1 MCENK
6 KDGVSGDE
14 SGLRCFSMRHFFQ
27 VDEKDAAQIE
37 NLSKRMQRLVYGAVD
52 YNSLIQPGRTLTYKL
67 YMGEKWQYPR
77 LTDTSTLS
85 GNITEQMGLVPFM
98 VFKATSVSR
107 NQTDFSPHYFAGDD
121 QILDHNVRHILLTPD
136 DATDRDVELNHP
148 VNSKAVKLYNTLES
162 SMPTAFDVFRDAKR
176 TMREHVGKKSIPMTM
191 ARNADN
197 VNKAGKVQHP
207 WVEVTPG
214 RAPKGSPRAV
224 VVAMHWFQ
232 AGGAERWAL
241 ETVKLVRDA
250 GFIPIVITDRDG
262 HQPWIA
268 DPAFDDAILLPM
280 TMPVQER
287 PGDSPVLRALF
298 EQFDI
303 AGILIHHCQWMYD
316 NAWWVKTHFPQTR
329 IVDSLHI
336 VEYYF
341 HGGFPKES
349 VAHDEWIDLHHVISP
364 QLEHW
369 LINDHQI
376 APEKVVDAPLVGLTA
391 DAKTPSF
398 KERDKTKPFTVA
410 YIGRMVRQKRPEAFI
425 LAAKAVNA
433 AYPGKVRFIMQG
445 NGDMDAFSDMM
456 IKRYGLEEV
465 IERRALDAPVAQT
478 YRDADA
484 LLISSI
490 NEGIT
495 LTSIEAISAGVPV
508 ISANVGSQET
518 LIPPKGLCRRMTSNF
533 VHDAKSAL
541 SHILNNEED
550 RRKLWESELARLQKF
565 SELESAEAYFKKMLK
580 EWHD

>member
-1 MCENK
+1 
-6 KDGVSGDE
+6 
-14 SGLRCFSMRHFFQ
+14 MRHFFQ

-162 SMPTAFDVFRDAKR
+162 FMPTAFDVFRDAKR

-456 IKRYGLEEV
+456 IKRYGLEKV

-508 ISANVGSQET
+508 LSANVGSQET

>member
-1 MCENK
+1 
-6 KDGVSGDE
+6 
-14 SGLRCFSMRHFFQ
+14 MRHFFQ

-85 GNITEQMGLVPFM
+85 GDITEQMGLVPFM

-162 SMPTAFDVFRDAKR
+162 SVPTAFDVFRDAKR
-176 TMREHVGKKSIPMTM
+176 TIREHVGKKPIPMAM
-191 ARNADN
+191 ARSADN

-262 HQPWIA
+262 HQPGIA

-508 ISANVGSQET
+508 LSANVGSQET

>member
-1 MCENK
+1 
-6 KDGVSGDE
+6 
-14 SGLRCFSMRHFFQ
+14 
-27 VDEKDAAQIE
+27 
-37 NLSKRMQRLVYGAVD
+37 MQRLVYGAVD

-349 VAHDEWIDLHHVISP
+349 VSHDEWIDLHHVISP

-508 ISANVGSQET
+508 LSANVGSQET

>member
-1 MCENK
+1 
-6 KDGVSGDE
+6 
-14 SGLRCFSMRHFFQ
+14 MRHFFQ

-85 GNITEQMGLVPFM
+85 GDITEQMGLVPFM

-197 VNKAGKVQHP
+197 VNKDGKVQHP

-224 VVAMHWFQ
+224 IVAMHWFQ

-316 NAWWVKTHFPQTR
+316 NAWWVKAHFPKTR

>member
-1 MCENK
+1 
-6 KDGVSGDE
+6 
-14 SGLRCFSMRHFFQ
+14 MRHFFQ

-67 YMGEKWQYPR
+67 YMGEKWQFPR

-349 VAHDEWIDLHHVISP
+349 VSHDEWIDLHHVISP

>member
-1 MCENK
+1 
-6 KDGVSGDE
+6 
-14 SGLRCFSMRHFFQ
+14 MRHFFQ

-85 GNITEQMGLVPFM
+85 GDITEQMGLVPFM

-107 NQTDFSPHYFAGDD
+107 NQTDFSPHYFVGDD

-162 SMPTAFDVFRDAKR
+162 SVPTAFDVFRDAKR
-176 TMREHVGKKSIPMTM
+176 TIREHVGKKPIPMTM
-191 ARNADN
+191 ARSADN

-508 ISANVGSQET
+508 LSANVGSQET

-580 EWHD
+580 EWYD

>member
-1 MCENK
+1 
-6 KDGVSGDE
+6 
-14 SGLRCFSMRHFFQ
+14 MRHFFQ

-280 TMPVQER
+280 TMPVQEH

-349 VAHDEWIDLHHVISP
+349 VSHDEWIDLHHVISP

>member
-1 MCENK
+1 
-6 KDGVSGDE
+6 
-14 SGLRCFSMRHFFQ
+14 MRHFFQ

-85 GNITEQMGLVPFM
+85 GDITEQMGLVPFM

-148 VNSKAVKLYNTLES
+148 VNSKAVKLYNTLELS
-162 SMPTAFDVFRDAKR
+162 VPTAFDVFRDAKR
-176 TMREHVGKKSIPMTM
+176 TIREHVGKKPIPMAM
-191 ARNADN
+191 ARSADN

>member
-1 MCENK
+1 
-6 KDGVSGDE
+6 
-14 SGLRCFSMRHFFQ
+14 MRHFFQ

-85 GNITEQMGLVPFM
+85 GDITEQMGLVPFM

-148 VNSKAVKLYNTLES
+148 VDSKAVKLYNTLES

-176 TMREHVGKKSIPMTM
+176 TMREHVGKKPIPMTM

-224 VVAMHWFQ
+224 IVAMHWFQ

-262 HQPWIA
+262 HQPWIT

-287 PGDSPVLRALF
+287 PGDSPMLRALF

-316 NAWWVKTHFPQTR
+316 NAWWVKTHFPKTR
-329 IVDSLHI
+329 VVDSLHI

-465 IERRALDAPVAQT
+465 IERRALDTPVAQT

-508 ISANVGSQET
+508 LSANVGSQET
-518 LIPPKGLCRRMTSNF
+518 LIPPKGLCRRMTSSF

-580 EWHD
+580 EWYD

>member
-1 MCENK
+1 
-6 KDGVSGDE
+6 
-14 SGLRCFSMRHFFQ
+14 MRHFFQ

-85 GNITEQMGLVPFM
+85 GDITEQMGLVPFM

-107 NQTDFSPHYFAGDD
+107 NQTDFSPHYFVGDD

-162 SMPTAFDVFRDAKR
+162 SVPTAFDVFRDAKR
-176 TMREHVGKKSIPMTM
+176 TIREHVGKKPIPMTM
-191 ARNADN
+191 ARSADN

-214 RAPKGSPRAV
+214 KAPKGSPRAV

-508 ISANVGSQET
+508 LSANVGSQET

>member
-1 MCENK
+1 
-6 KDGVSGDE
+6 
-14 SGLRCFSMRHFFQ
+14 MRHFFQ

-37 NLSKRMQRLVYGAVD
+37 NLSKRMQRLVYGVVD

-85 GNITEQMGLVPFM
+85 GDITEQMGLVPFM

-162 SMPTAFDVFRDAKR
+162 SMPTAFDVFRDTKR
-176 TMREHVGKKSIPMTM
+176 TIREHVGKKPIPMTM
-191 ARNADN
+191 ARSADN

-268 DPAFDDAILLPM
+268 NPAFDDAILLPM

-376 APEKVVDAPLVGLTA
+376 ASEKVVDAPLVGLTA

-508 ISANVGSQET
+508 LSANVGSQET

>member
-1 MCENK
+1 
-6 KDGVSGDE
+6 
-14 SGLRCFSMRHFFQ
+14 MRHFFQ

-85 GNITEQMGLVPFM
+85 GDITEQMGLVPFM

-148 VNSKAVKLYNTLES
+148 VDSKAVKLYNTLES

-176 TMREHVGKKSIPMTM
+176 TMREHVGKKPIPMTM
-191 ARNADN
+191 ARSADN
-197 VNKAGKVQHP
+197 VNKAEKVQHP

-224 VVAMHWFQ
+224 IVAMHWFQ

-262 HQPWIA
+262 HQPWIT

-287 PGDSPVLRALF
+287 PGDSPMLRALF

-316 NAWWVKTHFPQTR
+316 NAWWVKTHFPKTR
-329 IVDSLHI
+329 VVDSLHI

-445 NGDMDAFSDMM
+445 NGDMDAFPDMM

-508 ISANVGSQET
+508 LSANVGSQET
-518 LIPPKGLCRRMTSNF
+518 LIPPKGLCRRMTSSF

-580 EWHD
+580 EWYD

>member
-1 MCENK
+1 
-6 KDGVSGDE
+6 
-14 SGLRCFSMRHFFQ
+14 MRHFFQ

-85 GNITEQMGLVPFM
+85 GDITEQMGLVPFM

-162 SMPTAFDVFRDAKR
+162 SVPTAFDVFRDTKR
-176 TMREHVGKKSIPMTM
+176 TIREHVGKKLIPMTM

-268 DPAFDDAILLPM
+268 NPAFDDAILLPM

-465 IERRALDAPVAQT
+465 IERRALDAPVSQT

>member
-1 MCENK
+1 
-6 KDGVSGDE
+6 
-14 SGLRCFSMRHFFQ
+14 MRHFFQ

-85 GNITEQMGLVPFM
+85 GDITEQMGLVPFV

-197 VNKAGKVQHP
+197 VNKDGKVQHP

-316 NAWWVKTHFPQTR
+316 NAWWVKAHFPKTR

-465 IERRALDAPVAQT
+465 IERRALDAPVTQT

>member
-1 MCENK
+1 
-6 KDGVSGDE
+6 
-14 SGLRCFSMRHFFQ
+14 MRHFFQ

-85 GNITEQMGLVPFM
+85 GDITEQMGLVPFM

-107 NQTDFSPHYFAGDD
+107 NQTDFSPHYFVGDD
-121 QILDHNVRHILLTPD
+121 QILDYNVRHILLTPD

-162 SMPTAFDVFRDAKR
+162 SVPTAFDVFRDAKR
-176 TMREHVGKKSIPMTM
+176 TIREHVGKKPIPMTM
-191 ARNADN
+191 ARSADN

-508 ISANVGSQET
+508 LSANVGSQET

>member
-1 MCENK
+1 
-6 KDGVSGDE
+6 
-14 SGLRCFSMRHFFQ
+14 MRHFFQ

-52 YNSLIQPGRTLTYKL
+52 YNSLIQPERTLTYKL

-85 GNITEQMGLVPFM
+85 GDITEQMGLVPFM

-162 SMPTAFDVFRDAKR
+162 SVPTAFDVFRDTKR
-176 TMREHVGKKSIPMTM
+176 TIREHVGKKPIPMTM
-191 ARNADN
+191 ARSADN

-250 GFIPIVITDRDG
+250 GFLPIVITDRDG

-364 QLEHW
+364 QLERW

-508 ISANVGSQET
+508 LSANVGSQET

>member
-1 MCENK
+1 
-6 KDGVSGDE
+6 
-14 SGLRCFSMRHFFQ
+14 MRHFFQ

-85 GNITEQMGLVPFM
+85 GDITEQMGLVPFM

-107 NQTDFSPHYFAGDD
+107 SQTDFSPHYFAGDD

-197 VNKAGKVQHP
+197 VNKDGKVQHP

-316 NAWWVKTHFPQTR
+316 NAWWVKAHFPKTR

>member
-1 MCENK
+1 
-6 KDGVSGDE
+6 
-14 SGLRCFSMRHFFQ
+14 MRHFFQ

-85 GNITEQMGLVPFM
+85 GDITEQMGLVPFM

-148 VNSKAVKLYNTLES
+148 VDSKAVKLYNTLES

-176 TMREHVGKKSIPMTM
+176 TMREHVGKKPIPMTM
-191 ARNADN
+191 ARSADN
-197 VNKAGKVQHP
+197 VNKAEKVQHP

-224 VVAMHWFQ
+224 IVAMHWFQ

-262 HQPWIA
+262 HQPWIT

-287 PGDSPVLRALF
+287 PGDSPMLRALF

-316 NAWWVKTHFPQTR
+316 NAWWVKTHFPKTR
-329 IVDSLHI
+329 VVDSLHI

-425 LAAKAVNA
+425 LAVKAVNA

-508 ISANVGSQET
+508 LSANVGSQET
-518 LIPPKGLCRRMTSNF
+518 LIPPKGLCRRMTSSF

-580 EWHD
+580 EWYD

>member
-1 MCENK
+1 
-6 KDGVSGDE
+6 
-14 SGLRCFSMRHFFQ
+14 MRHFFQ

-85 GNITEQMGLVPFM
+85 GDITEQMGLVPFM

-162 SMPTAFDVFRDAKR
+162 SVPTAFDVFRDTKR
-176 TMREHVGKKSIPMTM
+176 TIREHVGKKPIPMTM
-191 ARNADN
+191 ARSADN

-250 GFIPIVITDRDG
+250 GFLPIVITDRDG

-316 NAWWVKTHFPQTR
+316 SAWWVKTHFPQTR

-364 QLEHW
+364 QLERW

-398 KERDKTKPFTVA
+398 KERDKTKP

-541 SHILNNEED
+541 SHILNNEEY

>member
-1 MCENK
+1 
-6 KDGVSGDE
+6 
-14 SGLRCFSMRHFFQ
+14 MRHFFQ

-465 IERRALDAPVAQT
+465 IERQALDAPVAQT

>member
-1 MCENK
+1 
-6 KDGVSGDE
+6 
-14 SGLRCFSMRHFFQ
+14 LLMRHFFQ

-85 GNITEQMGLVPFM
+85 GDITEQMGLVPFM

-162 SMPTAFDVFRDAKR
+162 SVPTAFDVFRDTKR
-176 TMREHVGKKSIPMTM
+176 TIREHVGKKPIPMTM
-191 ARNADN
+191 ARSADN

-250 GFIPIVITDRDG
+250 GFLPIVITDRDG

-364 QLEHW
+364 QLERW

-508 ISANVGSQET
+508 LSANVGSQET

>member
-1 MCENK
+1 
-6 KDGVSGDE
+6 
-14 SGLRCFSMRHFFQ
+14 MRHFFQ

-85 GNITEQMGLVPFM
+85 GDITEQMGLVPFM

-162 SMPTAFDVFRDAKR
+162 SVPTAFDVFRDTKR
-176 TMREHVGKKSIPMTM
+176 TIREHVGKKPLPMTM
-191 ARNADN
+191 ARSADN

-250 GFIPIVITDRDG
+250 GFLPIVITDRDG

-364 QLEHW
+364 QLERW

-508 ISANVGSQET
+508 LSANVGSQET

>member
-1 MCENK
+1 
-6 KDGVSGDE
+6 
-14 SGLRCFSMRHFFQ
+14 MRHFFQ

-85 GNITEQMGLVPFM
+85 GDITEQMGLVPFM

-107 NQTDFSPHYFAGDD
+107 NQTDFSPHYFVGDD

-162 SMPTAFDVFRDAKR
+162 SVPTAFDVFRDAKR
-176 TMREHVGKKSIPMTM
+176 TIREHVGKKPIPMTM
-191 ARNADN
+191 ARSADN

-316 NAWWVKTHFPQTR
+316 NAWWVKTYFPQTR

-508 ISANVGSQET
+508 LSANVGSQET

>member
-1 MCENK
+1 M
-6 KDGVSGDE
+6 
-14 SGLRCFSMRHFFQ
+14 LMRHFFQ

-85 GNITEQMGLVPFM
+85 GDITEQMGLVPFM

-162 SMPTAFDVFRDAKR
+162 SVPTAFDVFRDTKR
-176 TMREHVGKKSIPMTM
+176 TIREHVGKKPIPMTM
-191 ARNADN
+191 ARSADN

-250 GFIPIVITDRDG
+250 GFLPIVITDRDG

-316 NAWWVKTHFPQTR
+316 SAWWVKTHFPQTR

-364 QLEHW
+364 QLERW

>member
-1 MCENK
+1 
-6 KDGVSGDE
+6 
-14 SGLRCFSMRHFFQ
+14 MRHFFQ

-85 GNITEQMGLVPFM
+85 GDITEQMGLVPFM

-107 NQTDFSPHYFAGDD
+107 NQTDFSPHYFVGDD

-162 SMPTAFDVFRDAKR
+162 SVPTAFDVFRDAKR
-176 TMREHVGKKSIPMTM
+176 TIREHVGKKPIPMTM
-191 ARNADN
+191 ARSADN

-391 DAKTPSF
+391 GAKTPSF

-508 ISANVGSQET
+508 LSANVGSQET

>member
-1 MCENK
+1 
-6 KDGVSGDE
+6 
-14 SGLRCFSMRHFFQ
+14 MRHFFQ

-85 GNITEQMGLVPFM
+85 GDITEQMGLVPFM

-162 SMPTAFDVFRDAKR
+162 SVPTAFDVFRDAKR
-176 TMREHVGKKSIPMTM
+176 TIREHVGKKPIPVTM
-191 ARNADN
+191 ARSADN

-364 QLEHW
+364 QLERW

-508 ISANVGSQET
+508 LSANVGSQET

>member
-1 MCENK
+1 
-6 KDGVSGDE
+6 
-14 SGLRCFSMRHFFQ
+14 MRHFFQ

-52 YNSLIQPGRTLTYKL
+52 YNSLIQPGRTLAYKL

-85 GNITEQMGLVPFM
+85 GDITEQMGLVPFM

-148 VNSKAVKLYNTLES
+148 VDSKAVKLYNTLES

-176 TMREHVGKKSIPMTM
+176 TMREHVGKKPIPMTM
-191 ARNADN
+191 ARSADN
-197 VNKAGKVQHP
+197 VNKAEKVQHP

-224 VVAMHWFQ
+224 IVAMHWFQ

-262 HQPWIA
+262 HQPWIT

-287 PGDSPVLRALF
+287 PGDSPMLRALF

-316 NAWWVKTHFPQTR
+316 NAWWVKTHFPKTR
-329 IVDSLHI
+329 VVDSLHI

-465 IERRALDAPVAQT
+465 IERRALDTPVAQT

-508 ISANVGSQET
+508 LSANVGSQET
-518 LIPPKGLCRRMTSNF
+518 LIPPKGLCRRMTSSF

-580 EWHD
+580 EWYD

>member
-1 MCENK
+1 
-6 KDGVSGDE
+6 
-14 SGLRCFSMRHFFQ
+14 MRHFFQ

-85 GNITEQMGLVPFM
+85 GDITEQMGLVPFM

-162 SMPTAFDVFRDAKR
+162 SVPTAFDVFRDAKR
-176 TMREHVGKKSIPMTM
+176 TIREHVGKKPIPVTM
-191 ARNADN
+191 ARSADN

-268 DPAFDDAILLPM
+268 NPAFDDAILLPM

-508 ISANVGSQET
+508 LSANVGSQET

>member
-1 MCENK
+1 
-6 KDGVSGDE
+6 
-14 SGLRCFSMRHFFQ
+14 MRHFFQ

-85 GNITEQMGLVPFM
+85 GDITEQMGLVPFM

-162 SMPTAFDVFRDAKR
+162 SMPTAFDVFRDVKR

-197 VNKAGKVQHP
+197 VNKDGKVQHP

-316 NAWWVKTHFPQTR
+316 NAWWVKAHFPKTR

-465 IERRALDAPVAQT
+465 IERRALDAPVTQT

>member
-1 MCENK
+1 
-6 KDGVSGDE
+6 
-14 SGLRCFSMRHFFQ
+14 MRHFFQ

-85 GNITEQMGLVPFM
+85 GDITEQMGLVPFM

-121 QILDHNVRHILLTPD
+121 QILDHNVRYILLTPD

-162 SMPTAFDVFRDAKR
+162 SVPTAFDVFRDTKR
-176 TMREHVGKKSIPMTM
+176 TIREHVGKKPIPMTM
-191 ARNADN
+191 ARSADN

-316 NAWWVKTHFPQTR
+316 NAWWVKAHFPQTR

-508 ISANVGSQET
+508 LSANVGSQET

-541 SHILNNEED
+541 SHILNSEED

>member
-1 MCENK
+1 
-6 KDGVSGDE
+6 
-14 SGLRCFSMRHFFQ
+14 MRHFFQ

-349 VAHDEWIDLHHVISP
+349 VSHDEWIDLHHVISP

-465 IERRALDAPVAQT
+465 IERRALDTPVAQT

>member
-1 MCENK
+1 
-6 KDGVSGDE
+6 
-14 SGLRCFSMRHFFQ
+14 MRHFFQ

-85 GNITEQMGLVPFM
+85 GDITEQMGLVPFM

-176 TMREHVGKKSIPMTM
+176 TMREHVGKRSIPMTM

-316 NAWWVKTHFPQTR
+316 NAWWVKAHFPKTR
-329 IVDSLHI
+329 VVDSLHI

-508 ISANVGSQET
+508 LSANVGSQET

-550 RRKLWESELARLQKF
+550 RRKLWESELTRLQKF

>member
-1 MCENK
+1 
-6 KDGVSGDE
+6 
-14 SGLRCFSMRHFFQ
+14 MRHFFQ

-262 HQPWIA
+262 HQPWIT

-287 PGDSPVLRALF
+287 PGDSPMLRALF

-316 NAWWVKTHFPQTR
+316 NAWWVKTHFPKTR
-329 IVDSLHI
+329 VVDSLHI

-465 IERRALDAPVAQT
+465 IERRALDTPIAQT

-508 ISANVGSQET
+508 LSANVGSQET
-518 LIPPKGLCRRMTSNF
+518 LIPPKGLCRRMTSSF

-580 EWHD
+580 EWYD

>member
-1 MCENK
+1 
-6 KDGVSGDE
+6 
-14 SGLRCFSMRHFFQ
+14 MRHFFQ

-85 GNITEQMGLVPFM
+85 GDITEQMGLVPFM

-107 NQTDFSPHYFAGDD
+107 NQTDFSPHYFVGDD

-162 SMPTAFDVFRDAKR
+162 SVPTAFDVFRDAKR
-176 TMREHVGKKSIPMTM
+176 TIREHVGKKPIPMTM
-191 ARNADN
+191 ARSADN

-224 VVAMHWFQ
+224 VIAMHWFQ

-508 ISANVGSQET
+508 LSANVGSQET

>member
-1 MCENK
+1 
-6 KDGVSGDE
+6 
-14 SGLRCFSMRHFFQ
+14 MRHFFQ

-85 GNITEQMGLVPFM
+85 GDITEQMGLVPFM

-107 NQTDFSPHYFAGDD
+107 NQTDFSPHYFVGDD

-465 IERRALDAPVAQT
+465 IERRALDAPVTQT

-508 ISANVGSQET
+508 LSANVGSQET

>member
-1 MCENK
+1 
-6 KDGVSGDE
+6 
-14 SGLRCFSMRHFFQ
+14 MRHFFQ
-27 VDEKDAAQIE
+27 VDERDAVQL
-37 NLSKRMQRLVYGAVD
+37 NQLSERMQRLVYGAVD

-85 GNITEQMGLVPFM
+85 GGITEQMGLVPFM

-162 SMPTAFDVFRDAKR
+162 SVPTAFDVFRDTKR
-176 TMREHVGKKSIPMTM
+176 TIREHVGKKPIPMAM
-191 ARNADN
+191 ARSADN

-268 DPAFDDAILLPM
+268 NPAFDDAILLPM

-425 LAAKAVNA
+425 LAAKAANA

>member
-1 MCENK
+1 
-6 KDGVSGDE
+6 
-14 SGLRCFSMRHFFQ
+14 MRHFFQ

-85 GNITEQMGLVPFM
+85 GDITEQMGLVPFM

-197 VNKAGKVQHP
+197 VNKDGKVQHP

-250 GFIPIVITDRDG
+250 GFIPIVITDCDG

-316 NAWWVKTHFPQTR
+316 NAWWVKAHFPKTR

>member
-1 MCENK
+1 
-6 KDGVSGDE
+6 
-14 SGLRCFSMRHFFQ
+14 MRHFFQ

-316 NAWWVKTHFPQTR
+316 NAWWVKTHFPQTG

-349 VAHDEWIDLHHVISP
+349 VSHDEWIDLHHVISP

>member
-1 MCENK
+1 
-6 KDGVSGDE
+6 
-14 SGLRCFSMRHFFQ
+14 MRHFFQ

-85 GNITEQMGLVPFM
+85 GDITEQMGLVPFM

-176 TMREHVGKKSIPMTM
+176 TIREHVGKKPIPMTM
-191 ARNADN
+191 ARSADN
-197 VNKAGKVQHP
+197 VNKAEKVQHP

-224 VVAMHWFQ
+224 IVAMHWFQ

-262 HQPWIA
+262 HQPWIT

-287 PGDSPVLRALF
+287 PGDSPMLRALF

-316 NAWWVKTHFPQTR
+316 NAWWVKTHFPKTR
-329 IVDSLHI
+329 VVDSLHI

-465 IERRALDAPVAQT
+465 IERRALDTPVAQT

-508 ISANVGSQET
+508 LSANVGSQET